1 MLSYITG
8 GKYAES
14 LSDETARAFE
24 RQWTGKADEGVL
36 KENGSGQK
44 TLMEMFDDSV
54 FGPATQEALER
65 AKEVGIDVDA
75 WSGKPVADFARAY
88 GEAIKRDVIA
98 GEHKILDGL
107 RIVPGIGETDMPF
120 YKELGQMK
128 ILQELGFDGIL
139 LPRFATEYLHRL
151 YGVVLEKGSL
161 PDGIV
166 MLDDGK
172 FVELKRIS
180 KKLKRS
186 VRMALNGASDV
197 IFVSSMKQLS
207 QKDLQRIDELLNHDS
222 GETQVVVL
230 SEPDCRIYANF
241 EEKIEGL
248 MITMPPPS
256 RQDRNPNSLN
266 GKTSIPLP

>member
-1 MLSYITG
+1 MLSFITG

-24 RQWTGKADEGVL
+24 RLWMGKADEGVL

-75 WSGKPVADFARAY
+75 WNGKPVADFARAY

-172 FVELKRIS
+172 FVELKRVSNHLGKVINDAVSQAHEIAFIS
-180 KKLKRS
+180 SMSKLPDGYVKKKLKGFFDLVPAGMS
-186 VRMALNGASDV
+186 V
-197 IFVSSMKQLS
+197 I
-207 QKDLQRIDELLNHDS
+207 
-222 GETQVVVL
+222 VL
-230 SEPDCRIYANF
+230 SEPDCRIYASFNQ
-241 EEKIEGL
+241 KKW
-248 MITMPPPS
+248 
-256 RQDRNPNSLN
+256 RNPCS
-266 GKTSIPLP
+266 